1 MAMVTI
7 VKYME
12 VPMNKKCRLPVFPA
26 SVLALLLALV
36 SAAPSLWAGARR
48 QAPAEPAA
56 QGAVQAAGPVLS
68 GKKIIVADA
77 NSTHH
82 LNLYVAY
89 EKGLFTKRGLEV
101 EIQQTSSGV
110 AAVVGGEADIVFNC
124 PTGVITPIARGQDIT
139 IISQVKIPCTS
150 VLVVPVNS
158 PVKNPQ
164 DVKDLQIAGLSTT
177 CCAVIAIR
185 DALRGQYS
193 TEFELVTL
201 APGAALAALEAGSV
215 RGAILEEPFV
225 AEALLLK
232 DAAGQP
238 KYKTVFD
245 GHSDANGDGRI
256 DANLAGENPPCRTI
270 NANTAFVKERLGDA
284 KVFIEAVE
292 EADRII
298 LANPIA
304 PDIVAIAQK
313 YVSVSEQAII
323 NSNPKLGFTIH
334 LDTSGLIGYAQA
346 LVNQGTIDKNPGEA
360 LFAPEFKG
368 ITW

>member
-1 MAMVTI
+1 M
-7 VKYME
+7 K
-12 VPMNKKCRLPVFPA
+12 NKSWAILA
-26 SVLALLLALV
+26 LALLVPAI
-36 SAAPSLWAGARR
+36 SGWAGSRR
-48 QAPAEPAA
+48 DATQGVQSQTEAVSEAPA
-56 QGAVQAAGPVLS
+56 LS

-89 EKGLFTKRGLEV
+89 EKGLFAKRGLEV

-124 PTGVITPIARGQDIT
+124 PTGVITPIARGQNIT

-150 VLVVPVNS
+150 VLVLPVDAPIRN
-158 PVKNPQ
+158 PGDLKN
-164 DVKDLQIAGLSTT
+164 LQIAGLSTT

-185 DALRGQYS
+185 DALRGQYN
-193 TEFELVTL
+193 TEFELVAL
-201 APGAALAALEAGSV
+201 APGAALAALESASV
-215 RGAILEEPFV
+215 KAAILEEPFV
-225 AEALLLK
+225 AQALLLTDDQGK
-232 DAAGQP
+232 P
-238 KYKTVFD
+238 KYKTIFD
-245 GHSDANGDGRI
+245 GRSDADGDGRI

-270 NANTAFVKERLGDA
+270 NANTTFVKDRLGDA
-284 KVFIEAVE
+284 KAFIEAIE
-292 EADRII
+292 EADKII

-304 PDIVAIAQK
+304 PDIVEIAQK
-313 YVSVSEQAII
+313 YVNVPEQAII

-334 LDTSGLIGYAQA
+334 LDTQGLIGYAQA